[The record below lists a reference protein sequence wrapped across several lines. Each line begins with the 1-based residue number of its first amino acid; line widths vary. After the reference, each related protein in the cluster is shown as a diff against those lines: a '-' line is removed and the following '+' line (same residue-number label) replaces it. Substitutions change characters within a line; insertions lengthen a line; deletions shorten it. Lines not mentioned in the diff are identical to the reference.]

1 MRGRTGDHAGGQ
13 MTTQIDFG
21 AFELRHE
28 PTADEIKR
36 DFPSYIAAKI
46 LRHLDKSTGDVT
58 RGEFQCVRVLAIV
71 SNQFMI
77 QVFYE
82 TLRPD
87 GKRGTQFMHF
97 FPFTAA
103 MRCLPVTETG
113 QVVMIQEH
121 RRQRGAWV
129 QMLPAGGEKI
139 GREIQVLVSEL
150 AVETGCRP
158 QVTSRI
164 IEMACPFMD
173 DGASAERIHLLT
185 VDKLK
190 APESHANPSEGI
202 RGIVLV
208 PWNEWKELSLAG
220 MYDDIYCQLFAARCD
235 YNSRDQRIIVR
246 GQQKRLAGPK
256 Y

>member
-1 MRGRTGDHAGGQ
+1 MRGRTGDPTGGQ
-13 MTTQIDFG
+13 MKTQIDFG

-28 PTADEIKR
+28 PTADEIRR
-36 DFPSYIAAKI
+36 DFPPHMAAKI

-58 RGEFQCVRVLAIV
+58 CGEFQCVKVLAIV
-71 SNQFMI
+71 SNQFMVE
-77 QVFYE
+77 VFYE
-82 TLRPD
+82 TWRPD
-87 GKRGTQFMHF
+87 GKRGTQFMRF
-97 FPFTAA
+97 YPFTAA
-103 MRCLPVTETG
+103 MRCLPVTENG

-121 RRQRGAWV
+121 RRGRGAWI

-150 AVETGCRP
+150 AAETGCRP
-158 QVTSRI
+158 QETSRI
-164 IEMACPFMD
+164 IEIACPLMD
-173 DGASAERIHLLT
+173 DGVFSDPLHLLT
-185 VDKLK
+185 VDRLK
-190 APESHANPSEGI
+190 APESHTNPSEGI

-235 YNSRDQRIIVR
+235 YDSRGQRIIVR
-246 GQQKRLAGPK
+246 GEQKRLAGPK